1 MSHHDSH
8 QPDPQLQH
16 QVTAWPGHRGQVTAG
31 TDIGQ
36 MSDHDTDRQLPFQA
50 NPGGQALPVPTSGQC
65 PTTTPTTTT
74 GGPRTW

>member
-1 MSHHDSH
+1 
-8 QPDPQLQH
+8 
-16 QVTAWPGHRGQVTAG
+16 
-31 TDIGQ
+31 